1 MDITS
6 TALTE
11 LELTLSCSHP
21 LPELL
26 KLAEQQTVI
35 TALDR
40 HFALQLT
47 ALQDG
52 EQDAHRQQLLL
63 LLLTLLSKQLS
74 SQHSCLPLDHI
85 DAANPLGLKPY
96 SAQQIANGSV
106 EPLSCE
112 IRLAADGELSAKL
125 TELLA
130 QSPLVWQPHNDNEQD
145 DPHNRPLVLTHNRL
159 YLRRYWRYEQQVAS
173 KLLGLASDSDIGTH
187 INRDNTLQQQITTLL
202 ANLFPPSSDDI
213 NGQQIDWQKV
223 AAATSLTRKLSVI
236 TGGPGTGKTT
246 TVTKVLLLLLH
257 LQPGLHVRLVAPTG
271 KAAARLSESIKG
283 SKARLQQELT
293 SSAPQLQAALANI
306 PEEAATIHRLLGV
319 IPDDSR
325 FRHHH
330 DNPLLLDLLI
340 VDEASMVDLPL
351 MAKLL
356 DALPDN
362 AQLILLGDQDQLAS
376 VEAGAV
382 LADICHGLRVNDAW
396 QMQYSAEQASRLS
409 QLCGISLPQ
418 GSRQDVLGD
427 SLCML
432 RHSHRFKGDAGIGV
446 LADAV
451 NRGDMRASSQVW
463 QQQYPELAWF
473 EQQETV
479 TAERALMQHCVTKY
493 RPYLELA
500 AQNAAPQ
507 HVLQAYNQFRIL
519 CAMRAGEYGVDGIN
533 IALIRQL
540 AQAKLIEPRQEFYLG
555 RPVIIRSNDYNLGLF
570 NGDIGI
576 LLRDDNAERL
586 MAWFERADGS
596 MMKVLPARLPSHDTC
611 FAMTVHK
618 SQGSEFDAVTLVL
631 PPKPRG
637 PQVQLLC
644 RELLYTGITRAKQ
657 HFSCSGHMHVF
668 NLAVKQ
674 LTRRASGLASRLWR

>member
-1 MDITS
+1 MD
-6 TALTE
+6 
-11 LELTLSCSHP
+11 TLSTNIELQCSHP
-21 LPELL
+21 LPQLL
-26 KLAEQQTVI
+26 KLAEQQGVL

-40 HFALQLT
+40 HFALQLSDLVSET
-47 ALQDG
+47 
-52 EQDAHRQQLLL
+52 EPLLL

-74 SQHSCLPLDHI
+74 SQHSCLPLAHI
-85 DAANPLGLKPY
+85 DASNPLGLRPLTA
-96 SAQQIANGSV
+96 AQLQTGAA
-106 EPLSCE
+106 PLSCQLISQHE
-112 IRLAADGELSAKL
+112 LATELSQR
-125 TELLA
+125 LA
-130 QSPLVWQPHNDNEQD
+130 QSALVWQPQAGELD
-145 DPHNRPLVLTHNRL
+145 DAHSRPLVLQEQRL
-159 YLRRYWRYEQQVAS
+159 YLRRYWRYEQQVAN
-173 KLLGLASDSDIGTH
+173 KLLTLASDNQIAQRLDSEPALAAQMSQLLS
-187 INRDNTLQQQITTLL
+187 TLFQQQS
-202 ANLFPPSSDDI
+202 AA
-213 NGQQIDWQKV
+213 IDWQKV
-223 AAATSLTRKLSVI
+223 AAAISLTRRLSVI

-246 TVTKVLLLLLH
+246 TVTKVLLSLLQ
-257 LQPGLHVRLVAPTG
+257 LQPELHVRLVAPTG

-283 SKARLQQELT
+283 SKARLQAELA
-293 SSAPQLQAALANI
+293 SSAPALQAALRSI

-382 LADICHGLRVNDAW
+382 LADICHGLRVDDTW
-396 QMQYSAEQASRLS
+396 QMQYSAKQAARLTALCGMPLS
-409 QLCGISLPQ
+409 QGT
-418 GSRQDVLGD
+418 RQDALGD

-432 RHSHRFKGDAGIGV
+432 RHSHRFKGDAGIGL
-446 LADAV
+446 LANAV
-451 NRGDMRASSQVW
+451 NQGDVAAVRQVW
-463 QQQYPELAWF
+463 RQQYAELAWF
-473 EQQETV
+473 EQQSDSSN
-479 TAERALMQHCVTKY
+479 ERALLQHCVAQY

-500 AQNAAPQ
+500 ANNAEPQ
-507 HVLQAYNQFRIL
+507 QVLQAFNQFRIL
-519 CAMRAGEYGVDGIN
+519 CAMRSGEYGVDGIN
-533 IALIRQL
+533 IAVIRQL
-540 AQAKLIEPRQEFYLG
+540 SQAQLIEPRQEFYRG
-555 RPVIIRSNDYNLGLF
+555 RPIIIRSNDYNLGLF

-576 LLRDDNAERL
+576 VLHDNQTGRL

-631 PPKPRG
+631 PPNPRG

-644 RELLYTGITRAKQ
+644 RELLYTGITRAKL
-657 HFSCSGHMHVF
+657 HFSCSGRPSVF

-674 LTRRASGLASRLWR
+674 LTRRASGLASRLWSLGAVDPLA

>member
-1 MDITS
+1 MDTLTS
-6 TALTE
+6 NIE
-11 LELTLSCSHP
+11 LQCSQP
-21 LPELL
+21 LPQLL
-26 KLAEQQTVI
+26 KLAEQQSVI

-40 HFALQLT
+40 HFALQLSGLIT
-47 ALQDG
+47 ESAA
-52 EQDAHRQQLLL
+52 ETEPLLL

-85 DAANPLGLKPY
+85 DASNPLGLRPLT
-96 SAQQIANGSV
+96 AVQLQTGAA
-106 EPLSCE
+106 PLSCE
-112 IRLAADGELSAKL
+112 LRCNGDLAAELSQF
-125 TELLA
+125 LA
-130 QSPLVWQPHNDNEQD
+130 QSSLVWQPQANELD
-145 DPHNRPLVLTHNRL
+145 DPHSRPLVLQDQRL

-173 KLLGLASDSDIGTH
+173 KLLSLASDNH
-187 INRDNTLQQQITTLL
+187 IAERLEREPAL
-202 ANLFPPSSDDI
+202 AAQVTNVLAQLFNSQSAA
-213 NGQQIDWQKV
+213 IDWQKV
-223 AAATSLTRKLSVI
+223 AAATSVTRRLSVI

-246 TVTKVLLLLLH
+246 TVTKVLLLLLQ
-257 LQPGLHVRLVAPTG
+257 LQPELHVRLVAPTG

-283 SKARLQQELT
+283 SKARLQAELA
-293 SSAPQLQAALANI
+293 SSAPALQAALAAI

-356 DALPDN
+356 DALPEH

-382 LADICHGLRVNDAW
+382 LADICHGLRVDDSW
-396 QMQYSAEQASRLS
+396 QMQYSAKQAARLTA
-409 QLCGISLPQ
+409 LCGMALPQ
-418 GSRQDVLGD
+418 GSRQDALGD

-446 LADAV
+446 LANAV
-451 NRGDMRASSQVW
+451 NQGDVAAVRQVW
-463 QQQYPELAWF
+463 RQQYPELAWF
-473 EQQETV
+473 EQQTDSS
-479 TAERALMQHCVTKY
+479 AERALLQHCVAHY

-500 AQNAAPQ
+500 ASYAEPQ
-507 HVLQAYNQFRIL
+507 QVLQAFNQFRIL
-519 CAMRAGEYGVDGIN
+519 CAMRSGEYGVDGIN
-533 IALIRQL
+533 IAVIRQL
-540 AQAKLIEPRQEFYLG
+540 SQAQLIEPRQEFYRG
-555 RPVIIRSNDYNLGLF
+555 RPIIIRSNDYNLGLF

-576 LLRDDNAERL
+576 VLHDEQTGRL

-631 PPKPRG
+631 PPNPRG

-644 RELLYTGITRAKQ
+644 RELLYTGITRTKQ
-657 HFSCSGHMHVF
+657 HFSCSGRPAVF

-674 LTRRASGLASRLWR
+674 LTRRASGLASRLWSQV